1 MRRGGRKLI
10 GQMLIERGLITQ
22 DQLDQALE
30 AQKQSTQ
37 LIGEILVDLGFVQ
50 RQPVYEA
57 LAEQLRVPF
66 VNLAT
71 DAPDPKVV
79 GLLDK
84 DTAKRLKSLPFARG
98 DGTIRVAMAEP
109 EDVMAHDDL
118 KMRLQVNIEP
128 LLADPADL
136 AKAIDR
142 AYKEGGGGAGAAAA
156 APAAAPV
163 APRPRGPQ
171 QPPGAGAKAA
181 DRFGMGDMA
190 ALAESIKD
198 SGILGADTADDED
211 AEQRIETDRVADVA
225 DEAPIIRIAK
235 VVIQKAVMER
245 ASDIHIEPARN
256 GVRIRY
262 RIDGVLHEVMRLP
275 KYVHAPLLSRF
286 KIMSGMNIAERRVPQ
301 DGRIHIRHAGKDYD
315 LRSSV
320 IPTTNG
326 EKAVM
331 RILDKSSIQVGL
343 ESLGLMPDMQARV
356 EKLIVQPNG
365 MILSTGPTGSGK
377 TTTQYSILNRI
388 NSVETNIITIEDPVE
403 YELEGISQVHVN
415 RKAGLT
421 FAIALKYFLRQ
432 DPDVILVGEIRD
444 LETSEIAVQAA
455 LTGHL
460 VLSTL
465 HTNDAPSTV
474 TRMVDMGVEPFLI
487 ASSIIA
493 SLSQRLARRICQEC
507 KEEYTPRRDLLLGF
521 GFDPDAPENREQ
533 KFYRGV
539 GCENCRFTGYR
550 GRVGIYEL
558 MEMNTE
564 IAELIVKR
572 ASAGQIKEAALAA
585 GMVTLA
591 KDGFE
596 KALLGL
602 TNPDDLVRVVFTAG
616 GMG

>member
-1 MRRGGRKLI
+1 MRRSGRKLI
-10 GQMLIERGLITQ
+10 GQLLVEKGFVAQ
-22 DQLDQALE
+22 EQLEQALE

-37 LIGEILVDLGFVQ
+37 LIGEILIDLGYVQ
-50 RQPVYEA
+50 RQNFFET

-66 VNLAT
+66 IDLTRAT
-71 DAPDPKVV
+71 VDSRVAL
-79 GLLDK
+79 LLDK
-84 DTAKRLKSLPFARG
+84 ETAQRHKALPVGRG

-109 EDVMAHDDL
+109 EDVMAADDL
-118 KMRLQVNIEP
+118 KMRLQVPVEA
-128 LLADPADL
+128 LLADPVEL
-136 AKAIDR
+136 GRTIDKV
-142 AYKEGGGGAGAAAA
+142 YKEGGGGAAAAGAGAAAQAMPMPKPQAGGA
-156 APAAAPV
+156 AKPAD
-163 APRPRGPQ
+163 
-171 QPPGAGAKAA
+171 K
-181 DRFGMGDMA
+181 FGMGDIA
-190 ALAESIKD
+190 ALAETVKD
-198 SGILGADTADDED
+198 AGILGADTADED
-211 AEQRIETDRVADVA
+211 AEQRIETDRIADVA

-235 VVIQKAVMER
+235 VIIQRAVQER
-245 ASDIHIEPARN
+245 ASDIHVEPARN
-256 GVRIRY
+256 GVRVRY
-262 RIDGVLHEVMRLP
+262 RIDGILHEVMRVP

-315 LRSSV
+315 LRASI

-331 RILDKSSIQVGL
+331 RILDKGSISVGL
-343 ESLGLMPDMQARV
+343 ESLGLLPSMMARV

-377 TTTQYSILNRI
+377 TTTQYAILNRI

-403 YELEGISQVHVN
+403 YELDGLSQVHVN

-421 FAIALKYFLRQ
+421 FAVALKYFLRQ
-432 DPDVILVGEIRD
+432 DPDIILVGEIRD

-493 SLSQRLARRICQEC
+493 SMSQRLARRICQEC
-507 KEEYTPRRDLLLGF
+507 KEEYTPRRDLLMGF
-521 GFDPDAPENREQ
+521 GFDPDLSENREQ

-539 GCENCRFTGYR
+539 GCDNCRFTGYR

-558 MEMNTE
+558 MEMNEE

-585 GMVTLA
+585 GMTTLS

-596 KALLGL
+596 KAKMGL

-616 GMG
+616 GAH

>member
-10 GQMLIERGLITQ
+10 GQMLMERGLITQ
-22 DQLDQALE
+22 EQLDQAIE

-37 LIGEILVDLGFVQ
+37 MIGEILVDLGFVQ
-50 RQPVYEA
+50 RQPVFEA
-57 LAEQLRVPF
+57 LAEQMRVPF
-66 VNLAT
+66 VNLASQS
-71 DAPDPKVV
+71 ADPKVS

-84 DTAKRLKSLPFARG
+84 DSAKRMKALPFARG
-98 DGTIRVAMAEP
+98 DGTIKVAMAEP
-109 EDVMAHDDL
+109 EDVMAHDFL
-118 KMRLQVNIEP
+118 KKTLMVQIEP
-128 LLADPADL
+128 LLADPVEL
-136 AKAIDR
+136 MKAIEKVAKD
-142 AYKEGGGGAGAAAA
+142 GGGAAAQAAAA
-156 APAAAPV
+156 APRAK
-163 APRPRGPQ
+163 PQ
-171 QPPGAGAKAA
+171 AGQSPAKASA
-181 DRFGMGDMA
+181 DKFGMA
-190 ALAESIKD
+190 EIEALAGQVKD
-198 SGILGADTADDED
+198 SGMLASDGGEEED
-211 AEQRIETDRVADVA
+211 SEQRIETDKIADVA

-235 VVIQKAVMER
+235 VIIQRAVGER

-275 KYVHAPLLSRF
+275 KYVHAPLISRF

-315 LRSSV
+315 MRASN

-343 ESLGLMPDMQARV
+343 EMLGLQPMMQARV
-356 EKLIVQPNG
+356 EKLIIQPNG

-388 NSVETNIITIEDPVE
+388 NSIETNIITIEDPVE
-403 YELEGISQVHVN
+403 YELDGISQVHVN

-421 FAIALKYFLRQ
+421 FAVALKYFLRQ
-432 DPDVILVGEIRD
+432 DPDIILVGEIRD

-493 SLSQRLARRICQEC
+493 SMSQRLARRICQEC
-507 KEEYTPRRDLLLGF
+507 KEEYTPRKDLLLGF

-539 GCENCRFTGYR
+539 GCDNCRFTGYR

-558 MEMNTE
+558 MEMNSE

-572 ASAGQIKEAALAA
+572 ASAGQIKEAAVAA
-585 GMVTLA
+585 GMITLA
-591 KDGFE
+591 KDGFD
-596 KALLGL
+596 KAKQGL
-602 TNPDDLVRVVFTAG
+602 TNPDDLMRVVFSAG
-616 GMG
+616 QMV

>member
-10 GQMLIERGLITQ
+10 GQMLMERGLITQ
-22 DQLDQALE
+22 EQLDQALE

-37 LIGEILVDLGFVQ
+37 MVGEILVDLGFVQ
-50 RQPVYEA
+50 RQPVFEA
-57 LAEQLRVPF
+57 LAEQIKVPF
-66 VNLAT
+66 VNLASQ
-71 DAPDPKVV
+71 APDPKVS
-79 GLLDK
+79 GLLDR
-84 DTAKRLKSLPFARG
+84 DSAKRMKALPFARG
-98 DGTIRVAMAEP
+98 DGTIKVAMAEP
-109 EDVMAHDDL
+109 EDVMAHDFL
-118 KMRLQVNIEP
+118 KKTLMVNIEP
-128 LLADPADL
+128 MLADPVEL
-136 AKAIDR
+136 ARAIDK
-142 AYKEGGGGAGAAAA
+142 ASKEGGGASSSQA
-156 APAAAPV
+156 APAG
-163 APRPRGPQ
+163 PRPKPQ
-171 QPPGAGAKAA
+171 VGAAVPKPGS
-181 DRFGMGDMA
+181 DFGMGDIE
-190 ALAESIKD
+190 ALATQVKD
-198 SGILGADTADDED
+198 SGMLAADGADDED
-211 AEQRIETDRVADVA
+211 AEQRIETDRIADVA

-235 VVIQKAVMER
+235 VVIQRAVSER

-256 GVRIRY
+256 GVRVRY

-275 KYVHAPLLSRF
+275 KYVHAPLISRF

-301 DGRIHIRHAGKDYD
+301 DGRIHIRHAGKDFD
-315 LRSSV
+315 LRASN

-343 ESLGLMPDMQARV
+343 EQLGLQASMQARV

-421 FAIALKYFLRQ
+421 FAVALKYFLRQ
-432 DPDVILVGEIRD
+432 DPDIILVGEIRD

-487 ASSIIA
+487 ASSIMA
-493 SLSQRLARRICQEC
+493 SMSQRLARRICQEC
-507 KEEYTPRRDLLLGF
+507 KEPYEPRKDLLLGF

-539 GCENCRFTGYR
+539 GCDNCRFTGYR

-558 MEMNTE
+558 MEMNPE

-572 ASAGQIKEAALAA
+572 ASSGQIKEAALAA
-585 GMVTLA
+585 GMITLS

-596 KALLGL
+596 KAKLGL
-602 TNPDDLVRVVFTAG
+602 TNPDDLMRVVFTAG

>member
-10 GQMLIERGLITQ
+10 GQMLMERGLITQ
-22 DQLDQALE
+22 EQLDQGLE

-37 LIGEILVDLGFVQ
+37 MIGEILVDLGFVQ
-50 RQPVYEA
+50 RQPVFEA
-57 LAEQLRVPF
+57 LAEQMRVPF
-66 VNLAT
+66 INLASQ
-71 DAPDPKVV
+71 APDPKVS

-84 DTAKRLKSLPFARG
+84 DSARRMKALPIARG
-98 DGTIRVAMAEP
+98 DGTIKVAMAEP
-109 EDVMAHDDL
+109 DDVTAHDFL
-118 KMRLQVNIEP
+118 KKTLMVQIEP
-128 LLADPADL
+128 LLADPVEL
-136 AKAIDR
+136 MKAIE
-142 AYKEGGGGAGAAAA
+142 KVTEGGGAAAA
-156 APAAAPV
+156 QAAMPAAPKAKPQAGAAPA
-163 APRPRGPQ
+163 
-171 QPPGAGAKAA
+171 KASA
-181 DRFGMGDMA
+181 DKFGLGDLE
-190 ALAESIKD
+190 ALATQVKD
-198 SGILGADTADDED
+198 SGMLASDAADDED
-211 AEQRIETDRVADVA
+211 AESRIETDKIADVA

-235 VVIQKAVMER
+235 VVIQRAVSER

-262 RIDGVLHEVMRLP
+262 RIDGILHEVMRLP
-275 KYVHAPLLSRF
+275 KYVHSPLISRF

-315 LRSSV
+315 LRASN

-326 EKAVM
+326 EKAVF

-343 ESLGLMPDMQARV
+343 EQLGLQPVMQARV

-421 FAIALKYFLRQ
+421 FAVALKYFLRQ
-432 DPDVILVGEIRD
+432 DPDIILVGEIRD

-493 SLSQRLARRICQEC
+493 SMSQRLARRICQEC
-507 KEEYTPRRDLLLGF
+507 REPYVPRKDLLLGF
-521 GFDPDAPENREQ
+521 GFDPDAPENRDQ
-533 KFYRGV
+533 QFFRGV

-558 MEMNTE
+558 MEMNPE

-585 GMVTLA
+585 GMITLA

-596 KALLGL
+596 KAKLGL

-616 GMG
+616 QMA

>member
-1 MRRGGRKLI
+1 MRRSGRKLI
-10 GQMLIERGLITQ
+10 GQLLLEKGLVTQ
-22 DQLDQALE
+22 EQLDQALE

-37 LIGEILVDLGFVQ
+37 MIGEILVDLGYVQ
-50 RQPVYEA
+50 RQPVFEA
-57 LAEQLRVPF
+57 LAEQQRVPF
-66 VNLAT
+66 VDLT
-71 DAPDPKVV
+71 SQAPDPRVST
-79 GLLDK
+79 LLDK
-84 DTAKRLKSLPFARG
+84 DTAKRLKALPVARG

-118 KMRLQVNIEP
+118 KMRLQVPIEAM
-128 LLADPADL
+128 LADPAEL
-136 AKAIDR
+136 NKAIER
-142 AYKEGGGGAGAAAA
+142 AFKDGAGGAATSATAQAVPAAPRQRPQVGGP
-156 APAAAPV
+156 PAAA
-163 APRPRGPQ
+163 
-171 QPPGAGAKAA
+171 KSSA
-181 DRFGMGDMA
+181 DKFGMGEME
-190 ALAESIKD
+190 ALAASIKED
-198 SGILGADTADDED
+198 GMLSSQGEDED
-211 AEQRIETDRVADVA
+211 AEQRIETDRIADVA

-235 VVIQKAVMER
+235 VVIQKAVTER

-256 GVRIRY
+256 GVRVRY
-262 RIDGVLHEVMRLP
+262 RIDGILHEVMRLP

-301 DGRIHIRHAGKDYD
+301 DGRIHIRHASKDYD
-315 LRSSV
+315 LRASV

-331 RILDKSSIQVGL
+331 RILDKGSIQVGL
-343 ESLGLMPDMQARV
+343 EQLGLQPVMQARV

-421 FAIALKYFLRQ
+421 FAVALKYFLRQ
-432 DPDVILVGEIRD
+432 DPDIILVGEIRD

-493 SLSQRLARRICQEC
+493 SMSQRLARRICQEC
-507 KEEYTPRRDLLLGF
+507 KEEYTPRKDLLLGF

-539 GCENCRFTGYR
+539 GCDNCRFTGYR

-558 MEMNTE
+558 MEMNQE

-585 GMVTLA
+585 GMITLA

-596 KALLGL
+596 KAKLGL

>member
-30 AQKQSTQ
+30 TQKQSTQ
-37 LIGEILVDLGFVQ
+37 MIGEILVDLGFVQ

-84 DTAKRLKSLPFARG
+84 DTAKRLKALPFARG

-118 KMRLQVNIEP
+118 KMRLQVAIEP

-136 AKAIDR
+136 AKAIEKMS
-142 AYKEGGGGAGAAAA
+142 KEGGGGSAAAAAA
-156 APAAAPV
+156 APRARPQPGAAAKPS
-163 APRPRGPQ
+163 G
-171 QPPGAGAKAA
+171 
-181 DRFGMGDMA
+181 DRFGMGDMT

-198 SGILGADTADDED
+198 SGILGADTSEDED
-211 AEQRIETDRVADVA
+211 AEQRIETDKLADVA

-235 VVIQKAVMER
+235 VVIQKAVVER

-256 GVRIRY
+256 GVRVRY

-331 RILDKSSIQVGL
+331 RILDKASIMVGL
-343 ESLGLMPDMQARV
+343 EHLGLMPGMQARV
-356 EKLIVQPNG
+356 EKLIIQPNG

-432 DPDVILVGEIRD
+432 DPDIILVGEIRD

-493 SLSQRLARRICQEC
+493 SMSQRLARRICQEC
-507 KEEYTPRRDLLLGF
+507 KEEYQPRKDLLLGF
-521 GFDPDAPENREQ
+521 GFDPDDPANREQ

-558 MEMNTE
+558 MEMNQE
-564 IAELIVKR
+564 IGELIVKR

-585 GMVTLA
+585 GMITLN
-591 KDGFE
+591 KDGFD
-596 KALLGL
+596 KALMGL
-602 TNPDDLVRVVFTAG
+602 TNPDDLVRVVYTAG
-616 GMG
+616 QQT

>member
-10 GQMLIERGLITQ
+10 GQMLMERGLITQ
-22 DQLDQALE
+22 EQLDQGLE

-37 LIGEILVDLGFVQ
+37 MIGEVLIDLGFVQ
-50 RQPVYEA
+50 RQPVFEA
-57 LAEQLRVPF
+57 LAEQMKIPF

-71 DAPDPKVV
+71 QAPDPKVS

-84 DTAKRLKSLPFARG
+84 DSAKRMKALPFARG
-98 DGTIRVAMAEP
+98 DGTIKVAMAEP
-109 EDVMAHDDL
+109 EDVMAHDFL
-118 KMRLQVNIEP
+118 KKALMVQIEP
-128 LLADPADL
+128 MLADPVELMKCIEKVSKDG
-136 AKAIDR
+136 
-142 AYKEGGGGAGAAAA
+142 GGGGAAAQAAMPA
-156 APAAAPV
+156 APKAKPQGGPGV
-163 APRPRGPQ
+163 ATP
-171 QPPGAGAKAA
+171 ASDK
-181 DRFGMGDMA
+181 FGMGDLE
-190 ALAESIKD
+190 ALATQVKD
-198 SGILGADTADDED
+198 SGMLSSDGADDED
-211 AEQRIETDRVADVA
+211 AESRIETDKIADVA

-235 VVIQKAVMER
+235 VVIQRAVGER

-262 RIDGVLHEVMRLP
+262 RIDGILHEVMRLP
-275 KYVHAPLLSRF
+275 KYVHAPLISRF

-315 LRSSV
+315 LRASN

-343 ESLGLMPDMQARV
+343 ESLGLQPTMQARV
-356 EKLIVQPNG
+356 EKLILQPNG

-421 FAIALKYFLRQ
+421 FAVALKYFLRQ
-432 DPDVILVGEIRD
+432 DPDIILVGEIRD

-487 ASSIIA
+487 ASAMIA
-493 SLSQRLARRICQEC
+493 SMSQRLARRICQEC
-507 KEEYTPRRDLLLGF
+507 KEVYEPRKDLLLGF

-539 GCENCRFTGYR
+539 GCDNCRFTGYR

-558 MEMNTE
+558 MEMNPE

-585 GMVTLA
+585 GMTTLS

-596 KALLGL
+596 KAKQGL
-602 TNPDDLVRVVFTAG
+602 TNPDDLIRVVFSAG
-616 GMG
+616 QMA